1 MAGAGR
7 MSGKREE
14 VRGGGQDQVLR
25 GPVGPVK
32 EFGMCKCDGT
42 LLRVLNRRVA

>member
-7 MSGKREE
+7 VSGKQDE
-14 VRGGGQDQVLR
+14 VRGGGQDHVSR

-42 LLRVLNRRVA
+42 LLRALNRRVA